1 VNYRVGDC
9 EQLAALM
16 ARVLEDRFGGEQVF
30 FASRSI
36 PLGDDFAQAIHDALH
51 RCSVLLAVIGP
62 DWLTATDEAGRPLIE
77 RDDDWVRREIRIALN
92 SGVRVIPVLIGG
104 QEEMP
109 HLHAMQLPDD
119 IQDIT
124 RKQYVRLHYQNTNL
138 DDLFSR
144 LAETNPELFTRESL
158 GNAGLQLGYVRE
170 KASGFVGRD
179 SAFAEFTAFL
189 GAHPSGH
196 VIVEGDPGTGKT
208 SLLAEVV
215 LRNNWPA
222 YFNIAAQG
230 ISSVLGFMQSMH
242 AQFAERYGVRLAPPG
257 AGDDADGRYL
267 SILLEQTADR
277 LQPGDKLVIVIDAL
291 DEADHER
298 PGTNVLFLPT
308 ALQAGLYL
316 LVSRRSRTAP
326 LQVDGPWAIIDL
338 MDRPAESRKDAARF
352 IQNSL
357 TRPVLAA
364 RLGRGADQEQIVA
377 RLLDRSELNFM
388 YLVYVLRD
396 IEDGR
401 MGAED
406 VNGLPLGL
414 HAYYERHLQRML
426 SRGGGAALSFQTIY
440 ALAAIREPV
449 PASLL
454 AGGLHVT
461 ELEVVRLLADW
472 AQFLRIAASGG
483 PSTYSFYHQ
492 GFCDFLMQNDTVRA
506 AGVDLAEINS
516 MVGHRLIDRLGLDL
530 DR

>member
-1 VNYRVGDC
+1 
-9 EQLAALM
+9 
-16 ARVLEDRFGGEQVF
+16 
-30 FASRSI
+30 
-36 PLGDDFAQAIHDALH
+36 
-51 RCSVLLAVIGP
+51 
-62 DWLTATDEAGRPLIE
+62 
-77 RDDDWVRREIRIALN
+77 
-92 SGVRVIPVLIGG
+92 
-104 QEEMP
+104 
-109 HLHAMQLPDD
+109 
-119 IQDIT
+119 
-124 RKQYVRLHYQNTNL
+124 
-138 DDLFSR
+138 
-144 LAETNPELFTRESL
+144 
-158 GNAGLQLGYVRE
+158 
-170 KASGFVGRD
+170 
-179 SAFAEFTAFL
+179 
-189 GAHPSGH
+189 
-196 VIVEGDPGTGKT
+196 
-208 SLLAEVV
+208 
-215 LRNNWPA
+215 
-222 YFNIAAQG
+222 
-230 ISSVLGFMQSMH
+230 
-242 AQFAERYGVRLAPPG
+242 
-257 AGDDADGRYL
+257 
-267 SILLEQTADR
+267 
-277 LQPGDKLVIVIDAL
+277 
-291 DEADHER
+291 
-298 PGTNVLFLPT
+298 
-308 ALQAGLYL
+308 
-316 LVSRRSRTAP
+316 
-326 LQVDGPWAIIDL
+326 VDGPWAIIDL
-338 MDRPAESRKDAARF
+338 MNRPAESRKDAARF